1 MKNIKNNKGISEVVS
16 YVLLI
21 VIAIGLSAI
30 VFAFLK
36 GIVPKEQTS
45 CPEGLSLIIK
55 EAQCVGTN
63 KIYLTFQNKGRFKID
78 GIYSRY
84 SANENTAA
92 SSYLIPIDDS
102 LPGGE
107 GPINQITEEKASK
120 GFLYFGRIYNVPSSL
135 KPNQEYKQLFQYTLT
150 LKKVEIQ
157 PFFNLADE
165 RKLVICEDKIAI
177 HKISCPS

>member
-1 MKNIKNNKGISEVVS
+1 MKNNKGISEVVT

-21 VIAIGLSAI
+21 VIAISLSAI

-55 EAQCVGTN
+55 EGECIGTD

-84 SANENTAA
+84 SDNENTAA
-92 SSYLIPIDDS
+92 SNYLKPVSDS
-102 LPGGE
+102 LGE
-107 GPINQITEEKASK
+107 GPINQITEQQAGK
-120 GFLYFGRIYNVPSSL
+120 GFLYFGRVYSLPSSL
-135 KPNQEYKQLFQYTLT
+135 KPNREYKQLFEYTGT

-157 PFFNLADE
+157 PFLNLEDE
-165 RKLVICEDKIAI
+165 RELAICEDKIII
-177 HKISCPS
+177 HKINCPIP